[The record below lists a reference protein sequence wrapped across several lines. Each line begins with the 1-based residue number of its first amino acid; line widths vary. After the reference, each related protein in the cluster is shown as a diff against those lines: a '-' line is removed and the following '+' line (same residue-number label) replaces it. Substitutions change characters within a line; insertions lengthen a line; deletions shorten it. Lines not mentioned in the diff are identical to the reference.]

1 MRRCRRNTRPSRTS
15 EASEPSPLSLLAGQ
29 ILNGIA
35 TGMLY
40 ALMGLGLS
48 LITGILNIPN
58 FAHGA
63 LFAVGA
69 YLLVTAVN
77 VLGNFWIGLVVAPLG
92 VALLGLAIEYAGIR
106 RLYAAGHDYQLLFTF
121 GLSLILAEGIIL
133 VWGPVGISHL
143 PPEILRGGV
152 DLGFT
157 FYPKYRLFVMAAA
170 GLLVFLT
177 WLFLEK
183 TRYGAIMRAGIENKE
198 MVSLLGIDIHRLF
211 TAAFALGAYLAG
223 IAGALTAP
231 IRGLSP
237 GMGVDMLGIAFVVVA
252 LGGLGNLLGAI
263 GAGLLIGVAQA
274 VAAAYVAG
282 WLLKHY
288 GIDVFLALGAGVFVG
303 AASAAAVGYLC
314 VQRSGLYFIMLTF
327 ALNQLFY
334 FVAYQWTS
342 VTGGEDGMPGIPR
355 PAFLGID
362 FNDPFAYYVFVS
374 ALFIVSLWIMRR
386 IVASPLGKILQA
398 IREHEVRAEAVGY
411 DVARFKLA
419 AFVIGGAFSGA
430 AGVLYAMLFG
440 IVPLEAIGFVTSGN
454 VVFATLIGGSG
465 SLYGPIIGSFVF
477 IWLSESVSTLWARW
491 PLLLGVAFVIVVL
504 FFRGEI
510 GRASCREGV
519 VSAGGGG

>member
-1 MRRCRRNTRPSRTS
+1 MRRCPRNPRPARTS
-15 EASEPSPLSLLAGQ
+15 EASEPSALSLLAGQ

-77 VLGNFWIGLVVAPLG
+77 VLGNFWIGLVVAP
-92 VALLGLAIEYAGIR
+92 VGLAIEYAGIR

-152 DLGFT
+152 DSGFT
-157 FYPKYRLFVMAAA
+157 FYPKYRLFVMVAA

-177 WLFLEK
+177 LLFLEK
-183 TRYGAIMRAGIENKE
+183 TRYGAIMRASIENKE
-198 MVSLLGIDIHRLF
+198 MVSLLGIDVHRLF

-263 GAGLLIGVAQA
+263 AAGLLIGVAQA
-274 VAAAYVAG
+274 IVAAY
-282 WLLKHY
+282 WTE
-288 GIDVFLALGAGVFVG
+288 
-303 AASAAAVGYLC
+303 ASTVVIYAVMAAVLL
-314 VQRSGLYFIMLTF
+314 V
-327 ALNQLFY
+327 
-334 FVAYQWTS
+334 
-342 VTGGEDGMPGIPR
+342 R
-355 PAFLGID
+355 PQG
-362 FNDPFAYYVFVS
+362 
-374 ALFIVSLWIMRR
+374 
-386 IVASPLGKILQA
+386 
-398 IREHEVRAEAVGY
+398 
-411 DVARFKLA
+411 
-419 AFVIGGAFSGA
+419 
-430 AGVLYAMLFG
+430 LFG
-440 IVPLEAIGFVTSGN
+440 I
-454 VVFATLIGGSG
+454 
-465 SLYGPIIGSFVF
+465 
-477 IWLSESVSTLWARW
+477 R
-491 PLLLGVAFVIVVL
+491 
-504 FFRGEI
+504 
-510 GRASCREGV
+510 
-519 VSAGGGG
+519 